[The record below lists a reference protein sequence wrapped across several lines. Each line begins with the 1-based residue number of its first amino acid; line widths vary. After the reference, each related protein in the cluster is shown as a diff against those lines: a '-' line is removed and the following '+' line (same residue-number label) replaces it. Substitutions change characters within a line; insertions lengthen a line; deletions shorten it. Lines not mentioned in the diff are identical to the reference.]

1 MYDKLTIQERI
12 RDLRYEKRLTLEE
25 LSDKTGLSK
34 SALGSYESN
43 DTKDISHYAT
53 MQLAKFYGVTT
64 DYLLGL
70 SEQRTAGD
78 TSCQCPDNAEICA
91 YISDKKLNKR
101 LLRELISHEK
111 FPRLL
116 ADIEIYIDN
125 IAGMHDSSRQSF
137 APYGILTHGLTLFV
151 RN

>member
-25 LSDKTGLSK
+25 LSDKIGLSK

-43 DTKDISHYAT
+43 DTKDISHYAI

-70 SEQRTAGD
+70 SEQRAAGD
-78 TSCQCPDNAEICA
+78 TSNG
-91 YISDKKLNKR
+91 
-101 LLRELISHEK
+101 
-111 FPRLL
+111 F
-116 ADIEIYIDN
+116 
-125 IAGMHDSSRQSF
+125 
-137 APYGILTHGLTLFV
+137 
-151 RN
+151 

>member
-1 MYDKLTIQERI
+1 MINS
-12 RDLRYEKRLTLEE
+12 RYRSVYAICGTKKRLTLEE

-43 DTKDISHYAT
+43 DTKDISHYAI

-70 SEQRTAGD
+70 SEQKTAWD
-78 TSCQCPDNAEICA
+78 TSCQSPDNAEICA

-101 LLRELISHEK
+101 LLRELISHEG

-137 APYGILTHGLTLFV
+137 APYGILMHGLTLFG
-151 RN
+151 RS

>member
-43 DTKDISHYAT
+43 DTKDISHYAI

-70 SEQRTAGD
+70 SEKKRQRIHPVSVRIT
-78 TSCQCPDNAEICA
+78 
-91 YISDKKLNKR
+91 
-101 LLRELISHEK
+101 
-111 FPRLL
+111 PRYVR
-116 ADIEIYIDN
+116 IYPIK
-125 IAGMHDSSRQSF
+125 S
-137 APYGILTHGLTLFV
+137 
-151 RN
+151 

>member
-43 DTKDISHYAT
+43 DTKDISHYAI
-53 MQLAKFYGVTT
+53 MQLAKFYSVTT

-70 SEQRTAGD
+70 SEKKTAG
-78 TSCQCPDNAEICA
+78 
-91 YISDKKLNKR
+91 
-101 LLRELISHEK
+101 
-111 FPRLL
+111 
-116 ADIEIYIDN
+116 IYPVRVRI
-125 IAGMHDSSRQSF
+125 
-137 APYGILTHGLTLFV
+137 TLKSV
-151 RN
+151 RIYPIKS

>member
-43 DTKDISHYAT
+43 DTKDISHYAI

-70 SEQRTAGD
+70 SG
-78 TSCQCPDNAEICA
+78 
-91 YISDKKLNKR
+91 KKQQ
-101 LLRELISHEK
+101 
-111 FPRLL
+111 
-116 ADIEIYIDN
+116 EIYPVRVRITPRSVR
-125 IAGMHDSSRQSF
+125 IYPIKSSTSGF
-137 APYGILTHGLTLFV
+137 
-151 RN
+151 

>member
-25 LSDKTGLSK
+25 LSDKIGLSK

-43 DTKDISHYAT
+43 DTKDISHYAI

-70 SEQRTAGD
+70 SEQKTAGD
-78 TSCQCPDNAEICA
+78 TSNG
-91 YISDKKLNKR
+91 
-101 LLRELISHEK
+101 
-111 FPRLL
+111 F
-116 ADIEIYIDN
+116 
-125 IAGMHDSSRQSF
+125 
-137 APYGILTHGLTLFV
+137 
-151 RN
+151 

>member
-1 MYDKLTIQERI
+1 
-12 RDLRYEKRLTLEE
+12 
-25 LSDKTGLSK
+25 
-34 SALGSYESN
+34 
-43 DTKDISHYAT
+43 

-70 SEQRTAGD
+70 SEQRAAGD
-78 TSCQCPDNAEICA
+78 TSCQSPDNAEICA

-101 LLRELISHEK
+101 LLKELISHEG
-111 FPRLL
+111 FLRLL

-137 APYGILTHGLTLFV
+137 APYGILTHGLMSSD
-151 RN
+151 RS

>member
-43 DTKDISHYAT
+43 DTKDISHYAI

-101 LLRELISHEK
+101 LLRELISHEG

-125 IAGMHDSSRQSF
+125 IAGMQIQADRASL
-137 APYGILTHGLTLFV
+137 LTES
-151 RN
+151 

>member
-43 DTKDISHYAT
+43 DTKDISHYAI

-70 SEQRTAGD
+70 SEKKRQRIHHVSVRITPRSVRIYPIKSS
-78 TSCQCPDNAEICA
+78 TSG
-91 YISDKKLNKR
+91 
-101 LLRELISHEK
+101 
-111 FPRLL
+111 F
-116 ADIEIYIDN
+116 
-125 IAGMHDSSRQSF
+125 
-137 APYGILTHGLTLFV
+137 
-151 RN
+151 

>member
-25 LSDKTGLSK
+25 LSDKIGLSK

-43 DTKDISHYAT
+43 DTKDISHYAI

-70 SEQRTAGD
+70 SEKKNGRG
-78 TSCQCPDNAEICA
+78 
-91 YISDKKLNKR
+91 YILSV
-101 LLRELISHEK
+101 S
-111 FPRLL
+111 
-116 ADIEIYIDN
+116 
-125 IAGMHDSSRQSF
+125 G
-137 APYGILTHGLTLFV
+137 
-151 RN
+151 

>member
-34 SALGSYESN
+34 SAFGSYESN
-43 DTKDISHYAT
+43 DTKDIS
-53 MQLAKFYGVTT
+53 
-64 DYLLGL
+64 
-70 SEQRTAGD
+70 
-78 TSCQCPDNAEICA
+78 CA

-101 LLRELISHEK
+101 LLKELISHEG

-137 APYGILTHGLTLFV
+137 APYGILTHGLMSSD
-151 RN
+151 RS